1 MNFEIGFTKRIIIL
15 KYIKFY
21 IIDNVE
27 LRKSDVIELRLEDN
41 SEVR

>member
-1 MNFEIGFTKRIIIL
+1 MNFEIGVTKRIIIL